1 MGVKKLRSIFMKYIL
16 IVAVGILCII
26 FLNAGLYMLAAKT
39 NVIYPAVEVEKL
51 VSAVKEDLQTS
62 SKFSPDELPSFIE
75 YARFDLSGKLQ
86 QSSLDAAEAELIW
99 NNCIVN
105 KKESDTPYR
114 FLLVEREND
123 IIILRYR
130 FTAQFS
136 NSVFRR

>member
-26 FLNAGLYMLAAKT
+26 FWNTGLYILAAKT

-51 VSAVKEDLQTS
+51 VSAVREDLQTS
-62 SKFSPDELPSFIE
+62 SKFSPDKLPSFIE
-75 YARFDLSGKLQ
+75 YARFDLNGKLQ

-99 NNCIVN
+99 NDCVVN

-123 IIILRYR
+123 IIIVS
-130 FTAQFS
+130 Q
-136 NSVFRR
+136 